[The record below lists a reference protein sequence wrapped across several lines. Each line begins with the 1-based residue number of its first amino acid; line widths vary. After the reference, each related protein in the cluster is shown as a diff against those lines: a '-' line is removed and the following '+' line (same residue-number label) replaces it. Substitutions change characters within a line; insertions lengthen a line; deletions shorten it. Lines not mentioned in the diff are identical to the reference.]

1 MYEADDN
8 GFRATG
14 AHLPVAPVRPPPF
27 VHLPVHPMIPVSGFG
42 YRYGPQNNP
51 FFYSNV
57 LGGRTR
63 KQKCFDF
70 LYPQCYMFSNFLG
83 TYGPAKDYLSAMS
96 DKTSENESSL
106 TPEKIALARQLAQLT
121 PEEVAALTESD
132 PLTARFA
139 FESLL
144 EKLYWKLYVIFSIF
158 GAPP

>member
-1 MYEADDN
+1 
-8 GFRATG
+8 
-14 AHLPVAPVRPPPF
+14 
-27 VHLPVHPMIPVSGFG
+27 
-42 YRYGPQNNP
+42 
-51 FFYSNV
+51 
-57 LGGRTR
+57 
-63 KQKCFDF
+63 
-70 LYPQCYMFSNFLG
+70 
-83 TYGPAKDYLSAMS
+83 MS
-96 DKTSENESSL
+96 DTTSENESSL